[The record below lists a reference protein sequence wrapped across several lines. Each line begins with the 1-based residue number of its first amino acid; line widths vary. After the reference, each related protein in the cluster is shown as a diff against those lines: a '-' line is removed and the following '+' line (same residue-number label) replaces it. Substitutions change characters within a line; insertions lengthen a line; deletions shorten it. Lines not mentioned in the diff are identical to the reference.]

1 MKKILSCSLLSAAML
16 TFTSAHAV
24 TKNITVTASI
34 DPTVDITL
42 ADGTVLPD
50 TIAMQYVVGSGLGTV
65 SKDVKLWSN
74 STTADLNVA
83 LASSPEL
90 SASTTT
96 TTIPLTVTL
105 NGTALSTTKSTLSYA
120 TYFPNGITNGSI
132 TIPLAISQTTKG
144 VVSTAGEYSGT
155 VSLILSQATSS

>member
-1 MKKILSCSLLSAAML
+1 MKKILSYSLLSAAIL
-16 TFTSAHAV
+16 TFTSAYAV

-42 ADGTVLPD
+42 ADGTALPD
-50 TIAMQYVVGSGLGTV
+50 TIAMQYLPGTGLSSV

-74 STTADLNVA
+74 SNTANLNVA
-83 LASSPEL
+83 LASSPAL

-105 NGTALSTTKSTLSYA
+105 NGTELSTTNSTLTYA
-120 TYFPNGITNGSI
+120 TYFPNGIANGSI
-132 TIPLAISQTTKG
+132 TIPLAISQKTKG